1 MSDSLTTN
9 SSKPQP
15 RSDSQPKQPGESMS
29 SNTGRMGANSLHNLE
44 QNTLSETQYHIKNMC
59 ASTSGTG
66 LRVRLHTATP
76 TEARETTA
84 LRDMELSL
92 DDAGPAEGEFEGWGS
107 LSYLYLD
114 HVSDAERTDCVH
126 RESNEP
132 NNSNE
137 LSPTNNSDELENT
150 PNPSNA
156 PVPSRCN
163 QSNQS
168 SHILRGSPTG
178 PRTEASTPKI
188 GVWAATAIAANDIV
202 GSVLYTIGVVT
213 VVAGKLAPVCLLL
226 VSVTLFF
233 PFSQIIRQVGSRIP
247 LNGGVYSCM
256 FLTST
261 KGMAAV
267 AACCSILDYISTA
280 TVSASSAASYFYFE
294 FGFLNVYWSSVG
306 LLAIFGLLAMMGARE
321 SSSVSIAILCTHMVT
336 MLLVAI
342 ACFHQFRTSGT
353 SILASNVQ
361 TPSISPRGWP
371 MDLFLGYCVG
381 MLGVTGFETSSNYI
395 EEQADGV
402 FPKTLR
408 NMCFLV
414 LGTNPIMAFLALCV
428 LPIDTIVANSSTV
441 ISVMAD
447 VSFGKWLRIAVAIDA
462 VVVLC
467 GGVLTAFVG
476 ASGLLESMASDNL
489 LPSIL
494 LSRPKFNHPHL
505 KKLFKQALPLIPI
518 AFFTFSF
525 LLFAMVDGNVT
536 TLSLIF
542 SMSFLSV
549 LGMFALCSLIIRV
562 RSEREAGGDGLEPTP
577 AGVGVGTVLGAG
589 VVLLAIIGNAINSP
603 TMLQTFAIFFAGL
616 LVLVYLV
623 LNRVHFARVL
633 VMLLSRASPEKLP
646 STHTESRKHGIVER
660 WMAWVRE
667 ARNRPVAYFTN
678 GESLHHLN
686 HVIQYVLQ
694 NEPTSRLIIV
704 HCFETR
710 SSIPKSLDANC
721 RVLDH
726 VYPDLR
732 LDLVLV
738 QCKFQGGVVARI
750 AKKLAVQK
758 VRYFWF
764 CCFLLLK
771 LMKGKNVRERICA
784 LFLDPGATRSTWEIL
799 KGFESYC

>member
-1 MSDSLTTN
+1 
-9 SSKPQP
+9 
-15 RSDSQPKQPGESMS
+15 
-29 SNTGRMGANSLHNLE
+29 
-44 QNTLSETQYHIKNMC
+44 MC

-66 LRVRLHTATP
+66 LRVRVHLSAP
-76 TEARETTA
+76 TEARETRELATV
-84 LRDMELSL
+84 RDFELSL

-114 HVSDAERTDCVH
+114 HASDAERTVCVDG
-126 RESNEP
+126 ESN
-132 NNSNE
+132 NMSNE
-137 LSPTNNSDELENT
+137 NT
-150 PNPSNA
+150 SNPSNA
-156 PVPSRCN
+156 TGASNCN

-168 SHILRGSPTG
+168 NLILRDSP
-178 PRTEASTPKI
+178 PCPSTANPKI

-226 VSVTLFF
+226 VSATLFF

-353 SILASNVQ
+353 SILASNFQ

-428 LPIDTIVANSSTV
+428 LPIDSIVANSSTV

-462 VVVLC
+462 VIVLC

-476 ASGLLESMASDNL
+476 A
-489 LPSIL
+489 
-494 LSRPKFNHPHL
+494 
-505 KKLFKQALPLIPI
+505 
-518 AFFTFSF
+518 
-525 LLFAMVDGNVT
+525 
-536 TLSLIF
+536 
-542 SMSFLSV
+542 
-549 LGMFALCSLIIRV
+549 
-562 RSEREAGGDGLEPTP
+562 
-577 AGVGVGTVLGAG
+577 
-589 VVLLAIIGNAINSP
+589 
-603 TMLQTFAIFFAGL
+603 
-616 LVLVYLV
+616 
-623 LNRVHFARVL
+623 
-633 VMLLSRASPEKLP
+633 
-646 STHTESRKHGIVER
+646 
-660 WMAWVRE
+660 
-667 ARNRPVAYFTN
+667 
-678 GESLHHLN
+678 
-686 HVIQYVLQ
+686 
-694 NEPTSRLIIV
+694 
-704 HCFETR
+704 
-710 SSIPKSLDANC
+710 
-721 RVLDH
+721 
-726 VYPDLR
+726 
-732 LDLVLV
+732 
-738 QCKFQGGVVARI
+738 
-750 AKKLAVQK
+750 
-758 VRYFWF
+758 
-764 CCFLLLK
+764 
-771 LMKGKNVRERICA
+771 
-784 LFLDPGATRSTWEIL
+784 
-799 KGFESYC
+799 

>member
-1 MSDSLTTN
+1 
-9 SSKPQP
+9 
-15 RSDSQPKQPGESMS
+15 MS
-29 SNTGRMGANSLHNLE
+29 SNTGRMANSLDNLE
-44 QNTLSETQYHIKNMC
+44 QNTLSETRDHISINNMC

-66 LRVRLHTATP
+66 LRVRIHLAAP
-76 TEARETTA
+76 TEAIETRELTTM
-84 LRDMELSL
+84 RDFELSL

-114 HVSDAERTDCVH
+114 HASDAERTVCVDG
-126 RESNEP
+126 ESNEP
-132 NNSNE
+132 NNMSN
-137 LSPTNNSDELENT
+137 ENT

-156 PVPSRCN
+156 PVASNCN
-163 QSNQS
+163 QSNQAN
-168 SHILRGSPTG
+168 HILRDSPAC
-178 PRTEASTPKI
+178 PSTANPKI

-226 VSVTLFF
+226 VSATLFF

-342 ACFHQFRTSGT
+342 ACFHQFRTTGT
-353 SILASNVQ
+353 SILASNFQ
-361 TPSISPRGWP
+361 TSSISPRGWP

-428 LPIDTIVANSSTV
+428 LPIDSIVANTSTV

-462 VVVLC
+462 VIVLC

-476 ASGLLESMASDNL
+476 ASGLLESMANDNL
-489 LPSIL
+489 LPSI
-494 LSRPKFNHPHL
+494 F
-505 KKLFKQALPLIPI
+505 
-518 AFFTFSF
+518 
-525 LLFAMVDGNVT
+525 
-536 TLSLIF
+536 
-542 SMSFLSV
+542 MSFLSV

-577 AGVGVGTVLGAG
+577 AGVGVGIVLGVG

-603 TMLQTFAIFFAGL
+603 AMLQTFAIFFAGL
-616 LVLVYLV
+616 LALVYLV

-633 VMLLSRASPEKLP
+633 SGGWLGFEKLEIDQCNLW
-646 STHTESRKHGIVER
+646 T
-660 WMAWVRE
+660 
-667 ARNRPVAYFTN
+667 AYFTN

-704 HCFETR
+704 HCFEAR

-738 QCKFQGGVVARI
+738 QCKFQGDVVSRI
-750 AKKLAVQK
+750 AKKLGVQK
-758 VRYFWF
+758 TLAQHETCGRY
-764 CCFLLLK
+764 
-771 LMKGKNVRERICA
+771 
-784 LFLDPGATRSTWEIL
+784 
-799 KGFESYC
+799 